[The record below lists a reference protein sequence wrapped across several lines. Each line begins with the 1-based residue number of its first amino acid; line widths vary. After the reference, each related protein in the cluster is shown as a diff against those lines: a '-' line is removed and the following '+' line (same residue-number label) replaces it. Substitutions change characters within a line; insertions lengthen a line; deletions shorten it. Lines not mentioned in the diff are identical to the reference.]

1 MRWLNNIKIGPR
13 LIVSFLIVV
22 GLAGLVGFVGVNAAS
37 TLNQVSVDI
46 FNIQFAGLSRM
57 KQVNIALND
66 SQRQVRAVLIE
77 DDASRQAFN
86 IGRMRQALDEMEENL
101 KAYEKLI
108 VEEEEH
114 RIYDEIMNQ
123 MPDYRKNLETMISLR
138 QKNGDEGDEMAWD
151 FYNKNMHESLLA
163 MEKKI
168 VELVLLNETQA
179 QDALKNANETYENA
193 RNTIIL
199 TAGFALALGLG
210 LGLMLTFSITRP
222 LGLVVKAA
230 EQVALGDVS
239 IELDDRARDETGM
252 MARAMK
258 KMIDATRSIVNDAEK
273 MASGDMTIDVLV
285 RSEKDALGHSLS
297 DMVAR
302 VGEVISGVLSGTAN
316 IASASEQV
324 SSTSQTLSQGANEQA
339 ASVEETSSSL
349 EEMSGTITQNADNS
363 RQTEQLATKMVK
375 DANEGGDAV
384 KQAVQAMKDIA
395 ERIATVEDIAY
406 QTNLLALNAAIEAA
420 RAGEHGMGFA
430 VVANE
435 VRKLAERSQS
445 YAGEISNFAKNSVN
459 VAERAGT
466 LISEIIPS
474 ILKISDLIR
483 EISAASEEQKQG
495 VDQINSAMGQL
506 DRVTQQNASAS
517 EELSSMAEE
526 LTGQAQD
533 LQKLV
538 QFFRVK
544 NMESVVR
551 KGEQAAQSAHR
562 GVKVARMKN
571 EEGRSGKPEPIDE
584 SKFDRF

>member
-1 MRWLNNIKIGPR
+1 MKWLNNIRIGPR
-13 LIVSFLIVV
+13 LIASFLIVV
-22 GLAGLVGFVGVNAAS
+22 GLAGAVGFVGVNAAG

-77 DDASRQAFN
+77 DDTTRQGYN
-86 IGRMRQALDEMEENL
+86 IERMRLALDEMEENL

-123 MPDYRKNLETMISLR
+123 MPDYRKNLETMVSLR
-138 QKNGDEGDEMAWD
+138 QKNGDEGDEMAWEH
-151 FYNKNMHESLLA
+151 YNKNMHESLLA

-168 VELVLLNETQA
+168 VGLVEMNDAQA

-230 EQVALGDVS
+230 EQVALGDVN

-258 KMIDATRSIVNDAEK
+258 KMIDATRNIVNDAEK
-273 MASGDMTIDVLV
+273 MAAGDMTIDVLV

-544 NMESVVR
+544 NMEEIVR
-551 KGEQAAQSAHR
+551 KGEHLAHSTHR

-571 EEGRSGKPEPIDE
+571 EEGRSGKPAPIDE